1 MTEPTTTSDSA
12 QTLLEAGSDLLHAAQ
27 TKSAKEVEV
36 LLKDK
41 EAPVWYQDESGWSSL
56 HYAAE
61 REDLAMIK
69 VLLKHGAVW
78 NAGELCLPSFLPS
91 SPSSLT
97 ISLTSASS
105 LLAFPFFFDQ
115 STTKASA
122 HPTSPSPST
131 RPNAIPPSPRTL
143 PAPSS
148 SSACSPTRRRPI
160 RWTRRGRRP
169 MLPMGI

>member
-91 SPSSLT
+91 FL
-97 ISLTSASS
+97 
-105 LLAFPFFFDQ
+105 
-115 STTKASA
+115 
-122 HPTSPSPST
+122 
-131 RPNAIPPSPRTL
+131 PPP
-143 PAPSS
+143 PA
-148 SSACSPTRRRPI
+148 
-160 RWTRRGRRP
+160 
-169 MLPMGI
+169 